1 MKAERSRFVG
11 LVAALAGALLAGAL
25 ALSWLLR
32 TPTDPEPPEEPEE
45 PEENVRRLWTE
56 RGVDKPNLVLITLD
70 TTRADHLGC
79 YGYARAKTLNIDALA
94 GRGVLFA
101 QALSPAPLTQPSHSS
116 LMTGTYPTYHGV
128 RVNGS
133 TALSQAQTT
142 LAELLAA
149 KGYETGAFIGAFVL
163 DRRWGLNQG
172 FRIYDDQFDLKKYKH
187 LDLAGVQRP
196 ADQVVDAALS
206 WLETQKQDPFFAW
219 IHLYDPHTPYEPP
232 EPFLSEYGER
242 GPAGLYDGEIAF
254 ADSQVGRFVSWL
266 DANGMDEK
274 TILVVVGDHGE
285 SLGSHGEG
293 THGYF
298 VYDYALRVPL
308 VVAAPFSELRA
319 VRVESQVSMVD
330 VFPTVLSLLGIDPEM
345 QVQGRS
351 LLPAMFQSEEEQEA
365 YAYGESMTPSLRF
378 GWSALYCLRS
388 SRYKLIEAPKPEL
401 YDLVAD
407 PGETTNVYER
417 HPAVAREMT
426 EELER
431 LMRETARNAPA
442 PEAADLDKETLE
454 SLAAL
459 GYIGGSGPPRTTD
472 ASGPLADPKDKL
484 RIFSAV
490 QQAGELIVK
499 DQYPAAAELLESAL
513 REEPKMSQAR
523 LMLGTSYAELGRKPE
538 AKAQFDFVLKDDP
551 QSVQAL
557 IGMANILN
565 DEGRSEDVIALCK
578 RTLSLDE
585 RNPQAYTLLG
595 EVHASLG
602 KPAEA
607 LPYFEKALEI
617 QPKLTQNRLNL
628 AGSLV
633 EVKQY
638 DRAEGLLNE
647 IIRDFPRFP
656 LAHFNLGLLYEQQGR
671 PEEARSA
678 YAEEVSAYPGD
689 FRARFNL
696 GKVLFRLGDGAGSLE
711 QMREVI
717 RIAPKQPEGYLFL
730 ARGLLQESAPI
741 DEIHA
746 LVEKGLSLAETPDTR
761 ALGFF
766 VLADVYNRKR
776 RPDKAN
782 EALRKAEAYA
792 SEIRSSSRATKNQ

>member
-1 MKAERSRFVG
+1 MKAERRRPLG
-11 LVAALAGALLAGAL
+11 LAAALAGGLLAFVL

-32 TPTDPEPPEEPEE
+32 APKDPERPGESL
-45 PEENVRRLWTE
+45 RRLWEE
-56 RGVDKPNLVLITLD
+56 RGVEQGNLVLITLD

-79 YGYARAKTLNIDALA
+79 YGDANAKTPNIDGLA
-94 GRGVLFA
+94 DRGVLFE
-101 QALSPAPLTQPSHSS
+101 QAVSPAPLTQPAHGS

-128 RVNGS
+128 RINGS

-142 LAELLAA
+142 LAEVLKA

-163 DRRWGLNQG
+163 DGRWGLNQG
-172 FRIYDDQFDLKKYKH
+172 FGVYDDDFDLKKYKH

-196 ADQVVDAALS
+196 ADQVVDAALD
-206 WLETQKQDPFFAW
+206 WLETRKEDPFFVW

-232 EPFLSEYGER
+232 EPFLSEYGGR

-266 DANGMDEK
+266 HASGMDEK
-274 TILVVVGDHGE
+274 TILVVAGDHGE

-308 VVAAPFSELRA
+308 VVATPFTELSA
-319 VRVESQVSMVD
+319 IRVESQVSLVD
-330 VFPTVLSLLGIDPEM
+330 VFPTVLALLGIDPETE
-345 QVQGRS
+345 VQGRS
-351 LLPAMFQSEEEQEA
+351 QLPVMFQSEDEPEA
-365 YAYGESMTPSLRF
+365 YAYGESLTPSLQF
-378 GWSALYCLRS
+378 GWSALHCLRS
-388 SRYKLIEAPKPEL
+388 SRYKWIEAPRPEL

-407 PGETTNVYER
+407 PEETTNVYER
-417 HPAVAREMT
+417 HPGVAREMAR
-426 EELER
+426 ELER

-442 PEAADLDKETLE
+442 PEAADLDKETSE
-454 SLAAL
+454 RLAAL
-459 GYIGGSGPPRTTD
+459 GYIGQGGPPRTPD
-472 ASGPLADPKDKL
+472 ASDSLADPKDKL

-490 QQAGELIVK
+490 QQAGEWIVK
-499 DQYPAAAELLESAL
+499 DGYAAAAELLESAL
-513 REEPKMSQAR
+513 EEEPKMSQAR
-523 LMLGTSYAELGRKPE
+523 LMLGTSYAELGRKIE
-538 AKAQFDFVLKDDP
+538 AKTQFDLVLKDDP

-557 IGMANILN
+557 IGMANVLV
-565 DEGRSEDVIALCK
+565 DEGKFEDVIALSK
-578 RTLSLDE
+578 RTLSLDD
-585 RNPQAYTLLG
+585 RNPQAHTLLG

-628 AGSLV
+628 AGCLV
-633 EVKQY
+633 EVKEY
-638 DRAEGLLNE
+638 GRAEGLLQE
-647 IIRDFPRFP
+647 IIREFPRFP
-656 LAHFNLGLLYEQQGR
+656 LAHFNLGLLYEEQGR
-671 PEEARSA
+671 AEDARSA
-678 YAEEVSAYPGD
+678 YAAEVSAYPRD

-696 GKVLFRLGDGAGSLE
+696 GKVLFRLGDRAGSLE
-711 QMREVI
+711 QMREVV
-717 RIAPKQPEGYLFL
+717 RIAPEQPEGYLFL
-730 ARGLLQESAPI
+730 ARGLLLQESPPI

-746 LVEKGLSLAETPDTR
+746 LVEKGLSLARTPDTL

-766 VLADVYNRKR
+766 VLADVYNRKH

-792 SEIRSSSRATKNQ
+792 SETRSRSQSTKNQ

>member
-1 MKAERSRFVG
+1 MKAERRRFVG
-11 LVAALAGALLAGAL
+11 LVPALALVLLAGAF
-25 ALSWLLR
+25 ALLWLLR
-32 TPTDPEPPEEPEE
+32 APADPERPELI
-45 PEENVRRLWTE
+45 VRRLWTE
-56 RGVDKPNLVLITLD
+56 RGVEKPNLVLITLD

-79 YGYARAKTLNIDALA
+79 YGYSGAKTPNIDALA
-94 GRGVLFA
+94 GEGVLFA
-101 QALSPAPLTQPSHSS
+101 QALSPAPLTQPAHSS

-133 TALSQAQTT
+133 TALSQSQTT
-142 LAELLAA
+142 LAEVLAA

-163 DRRWGLNQG
+163 DGRWGLNQG
-172 FRIYDDQFDLKKYKH
+172 FRVYDDQFDLEKYKH

-196 ADQVVDAALS
+196 ADQVVDAALA
-206 WLETQKQDPFFAW
+206 WLEGREQEPFFTW

-232 EPFLSEYGER
+232 EPFLSEYGGR
-242 GPAGLYDGEIAF
+242 GPGGLYDGEIAF

-266 DANGMDEK
+266 EARGLDEK
-274 TILVVVGDHGE
+274 TVIVVVGDHGE

-330 VFPTVLSLLGIDPEM
+330 VFPTVLSLLGVDPETP
-345 QVQGRS
+345 VQGRS
-351 LLPAMFQSEEEQEA
+351 LLPAMFQSEDEPEA
-365 YAYGESMTPSLRF
+365 YAYGESMTPSLQF

-417 HPAVAREMT
+417 YGAVAQEMT
-426 EELER
+426 KELDR
-431 LMRETARNAPA
+431 LMRETAENAPA
-442 PEAADLDKETLE
+442 PEAADLDKETIE

-459 GYIGGSGPPRTTD
+459 GYLGGGGSRQTSDSTG
-472 ASGPLADPKDKL
+472 SLADPKDKL

-490 QQAGELIVK
+490 QQAGELMVK
-499 DQYPAAAELLESAL
+499 DQHSAAAELLESAL
-513 REEPKMSQAR
+513 REEPEMSQAR
-523 LMLGTSYAELGRKPE
+523 LMLGTSFAELGRKPE
-538 AKAQFDFVLKDDP
+538 AKVEFDLVLKDDP

-557 IGMANILN
+557 IGMANILIE
-565 DEGRSEDVIALCK
+565 EGKSQEVIALCK

-585 RNPQAYTLLG
+585 RNPQAHTLLG
-595 EVHASLG
+595 EVHVGLG

-628 AGSLV
+628 AGCLV
-633 EVKQY
+633 EVEQY
-638 DRAEGLLNE
+638 DRAEGMLKD

-656 LAHFNLGLLYEQQGR
+656 LAHFNLGLLYEEQGR
-671 PEEARSA
+671 AEEARSA
-678 YAEEVSAYPGD
+678 YAAEVTAYPGD

-696 GKVLFRLGDGAGSLE
+696 GKVLFRLGDRTGSLE

-717 RIAPKQPEGYLFL
+717 RIAPNQAEGYLFL
-730 ARGLLQESAPI
+730 ARGLLLQSSTDPKSAPI

-766 VLADVYNRKR
+766 VLADVYNRQR

-792 SEIRSSSRATKNQ
+792 SEIRSRSPATTNR

>member
-1 MKAERSRFVG
+1 MKAERRRSVG
-11 LVAALAGALLAGAL
+11 LVAALAGAVLAAAL
-25 ALSWLLR
+25 ALTWLLR
-32 TPTDPEPPEEPEE
+32 APTYSERPEQT
-45 PEENVRRLWTE
+45 VRRLWTE
-56 RGVDKPNLVLITLD
+56 RRVEKPNLVLITLD

-79 YGYARAKTLNIDALA
+79 YGDAQAKTPNIDALA
-94 GRGVLFA
+94 GRGVLFE
-101 QALSPAPLTQPSHSS
+101 QALSAAPLTQPAHSS

-128 RVNGS
+128 RINGS
-133 TALSQAQTT
+133 TALGQSQTT
-142 LAELLAA
+142 LAEVLTAQ
-149 KGYETGAFIGAFVL
+149 GYETGAFIGAFVL

-172 FRIYDDQFDLKKYKH
+172 FRVYDDQFDLKKYKH

-196 ADQVVDAALS
+196 ADQVVDAALA
-206 WLETQKQDPFFAW
+206 WLEKEKQDPFFAW
-219 IHLYDPHTPYEPP
+219 IHLYDAHTPYEPP
-232 EPFLSEYGER
+232 EPFLSEYGGR

-254 ADSQVGRFVSWL
+254 VDSQVGRFVSWL
-266 DANGMDEK
+266 DANGLDEK

-298 VYDYALRVPL
+298 VYDYAMRVPL
-308 VVAAPFSELRA
+308 VVAAPFSELHA
-319 VRVESQVSMVD
+319 VRVESQVSVVD
-330 VFPTVLSLLGIDPEM
+330 VFPTVLSLLAIDPEM
-345 QVQGRS
+345 QVHGRS
-351 LLPAMFQSEEEQEA
+351 LLPAMFQSQEEHEA
-365 YAYGESMTPSLRF
+365 YAYGESMTPSLQF
-378 GWSALYCLRS
+378 GWSALYTLRS
-388 SRYKLIEAPKPEL
+388 NRYKWIEAPKPEL
-401 YDLVAD
+401 YDLIAD
-407 PGETTNVYER
+407 PGETTNLYER
-417 HPAVAREMT
+417 HPEVAREMSN
-426 EELER
+426 ELER

-459 GYIGGSGPPRTTD
+459 GYLGGGVPRRTPD
-472 ASGPLADPKDKL
+472 ATEPLADPKDKL

-490 QQAGELIVK
+490 QQAGELMVK
-499 DQYPAAAELLESAL
+499 DQHTAAVELLESAL
-513 REEPKMSQAR
+513 QDDPKMSQAH
-523 LMLGTSYAELGRKPE
+523 LMLATSYAELGQKPK
-538 AKAQFDFVLKDDP
+538 AKAQFDLVLKDDP

-557 IGMANILN
+557 IGMANLLI

-595 EVHASLG
+595 EVQAGLG
-602 KPAEA
+602 NPAEA
-607 LPYFEKALEI
+607 LVNFEKALEI

-638 DRAEGLLNE
+638 DRAEGLLKE
-647 IIRDFPRFP
+647 ITRDFPRFP
-656 LAHFNLGLLYEQQGR
+656 LAHFNLGLLYEEQGQL
-671 PEEARSA
+671 EEARSA
-678 YAEEVSAYPGD
+678 YAAEVSAYPGD
-689 FRARFNL
+689 FKARFNL
-696 GKVLFRLGDGAGSLE
+696 GKVLFRLGDRAGSLE

-730 ARGLLQESAPI
+730 ARGLLLESAPI
-741 DEIHA
+741 DEVHA

-761 ALGFF
+761 ALGYF
-766 VLADVYNRKR
+766 VLADLYNRMR

-792 SEIRSSSRATKNQ
+792 SEIRLRSPATRNQ